1 MEIAQNKEIN
11 ALRSEGGLTKLQI
24 EEKIY
29 TLGEEIY
36 SLEQKQAVVAAEIL
50 VLQDKN
56 YNLKVNE
63 LAKAQALLD
72 NEMKLIE
79 QQRVKW
85 EEAELAIRSAEVK
98 TDDYTKALERAE
110 DVLKRMA
117 ILWATLGSKTS
128 ASLTT
133 ITDVSG
139 GGTNNNY
146 DDIDG
151 VNSTY
156 IDPKTGHE
164 MLDLKDPDNAASA
177 RLQAQADAYFKQN
190 PQLDPKTGQLR
201 MATGGLVAGSGMTD
215 SVRAMLTPGE
225 FVVNRAAAQK
235 FGPLLERINESKYPG
250 NLSFG
255 GTPTVTGI
263 NNNSINNN
271 SSSVYNYSL
280 NIDVNGTSASP
291 DDIARTV
298 ITQIRNMDAQRLRGN
313 RY

>member
-1 MEIAQNKEIN
+1 MMRRPCYTE
-11 ALRSEGGLTKLQI
+11 TKLQI

-36 SLEQKQAVVAAEIL
+36 SLEQKQAIVSAEIL

-85 EEAELAIRSAEVK
+85 TEAELALKSAEVS
-98 TDDYTKALERAE
+98 TNDYTEALKRSE

-117 ILWATLGSKTS
+117 ALWASMGSKTS
-128 ASLTT
+128 ASLGTL
-133 ITDVSG
+133 TDIVG
-139 GGTNNNY
+139 GGTGNNSE
-146 DDIDG
+146 IDG
-151 VNSTY
+151 INSTY
-156 IDPKTGHE
+156 IDPNTGHE
-164 MLDLKDPDNAASA
+164 MLNLSDPDNAASA
-177 RLQAQADAYFKQN
+177 RLQAQANAYMAAN
-190 PQLDPKTGQLR
+190 PGMFDPKTGLR
-201 MATGGLVAGSGMTD
+201 LATGGLVAGSGMTD

-225 FVVNRAAAQK
+225 FVVNRAASQK

-313 RY
+313 RF